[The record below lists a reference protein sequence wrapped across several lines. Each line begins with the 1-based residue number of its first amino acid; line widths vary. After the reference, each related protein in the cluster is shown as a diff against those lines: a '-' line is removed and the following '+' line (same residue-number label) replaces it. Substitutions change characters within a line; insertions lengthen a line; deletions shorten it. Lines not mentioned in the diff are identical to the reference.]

1 MTSTSDKANP
11 HPLALWH
18 WAVHWQ
24 VLFGIGLGLVAGYF
38 SGGGLSDHALG
49 HTAIASRFDM
59 ALYDLFGSLFMQA
72 LKMLIIPIVTT
83 SIITAM
89 AGLGDRPGFARMGGK
104 TLFFYMGTSLIAILI
119 GLSLVN
125 WIQPGVHTDI
135 TLAEVE
141 QSVRSEGSA
150 EHSQLGDLRA
160 KTQGRSTGDIL
171 HVFKELIPK
180 NIVEAASQ
188 NKMLGIIL
196 VSLLFGYFMSRLEGH
211 QREVMIDFWGG
222 AYKVVIQITFLVLRF
237 LPLGVGCLIATTVA
251 NTVAD
256 DLLLERLQQLGLFAI
271 TVLLGLALHMFVV
284 MPLILKFIAR
294 VSPLHQFRAMAPA
307 LLTAFSTASSSATL
321 PLTMNCM
328 EKEVGVSKRVS
339 SFVLPLGATI
349 NMDGTALYE
358 CVAVLFLAQL
368 AGIEIDAAG
377 QFLIVLLALLTS
389 IGVAGIPS
397 ASLVAIVIILNA
409 VNARLPLD
417 QTIPESALAIILI
430 FDRLLDMCRT
440 AVNVFGDSCCATTI
454 ARSEAEENLLGS

>member
-1 MTSTSDKANP
+1 
-11 HPLALWH
+11 
-18 WAVHWQ
+18 
-24 VLFGIGLGLVAGYF
+24 
-38 SGGGLSDHALG
+38 
-49 HTAIASRFDM
+49 
-59 ALYDLFGSLFMQA
+59 
-72 LKMLIIPIVTT
+72 
-83 SIITAM
+83 M
-89 AGLGDRPGFARMGGK
+89 AGLGDRPGFARLGAK

-125 WIQPGVHTDI
+125 WIQPGVHADI
-135 TLAEVE
+135 TLAEIE

-150 EHSQLGDLRA
+150 EHGQLGDLHT
-160 KTQGRSTGDIL
+160 KTRGRSTGDIL
-171 HVFKELIPK
+171 NVFKELVPK

-196 VSLLFGYFMSRLEGH
+196 VSLLFGYFMSRLEGR
-211 QREVMIDFWGG
+211 QREVMTDFWEG

-237 LPLGVGCLIATTVA
+237 LPLGVSCLIATTVA

-256 DLLLERLQQLGLFAI
+256 DLLLERLQQLSLFAI
-271 TVLLGLALHMFVV
+271 TVFLGLALHMFVV
-284 MPLILKFIAR
+284 LPLILKFVAR
-294 VSPLHQFRAMAPA
+294 VSPLRQFRAMGPA

-321 PLTMNCM
+321 PLTMNCA

-454 ARSEAEENLLGS
+454 ASSEAEKNLLGS

>member
-1 MTSTSDKANP
+1 M
-11 HPLALWH
+11 
-18 WAVHWQ
+18 HWQ
-24 VLFGIGLGLVAGYF
+24 VLFGIGMGLVAGYF
-38 SGGGLSDHALG
+38 SGGGLSDQVMG
-49 HTAIASRFDM
+49 RSAIAARFDM
-59 ALYDLFGSLFMQA
+59 AVYDLFGSLFMQA

-83 SIITAM
+83 SIVTAM

-104 TLFFYMGTSLIAILI
+104 TLAFYMGTSLIAILI

-125 WIQPGVHTDI
+125 WIQPGIHADI

-150 EHSQLGDLRA
+150 EYGQLGDLRA
-160 KTQGRSTGDIL
+160 KTRGRSTGDIL
-171 HVFKELIPK
+171 NVFKELVPK

-196 VSLLFGYFMSRLEGH
+196 VSLLFGYFMTRLEGR
-211 QREVMIDFWGG
+211 QREVMTDFWEG

-256 DLLLERLQQLGLFAI
+256 DLLLERLQQLGLFAV
-271 TVLLGLALHMFVV
+271 TVLLALGIHMFVV
-284 MPLILKFIAR
+284 MPLILKFVAR
-294 VSPLHQFRAMAPA
+294 VSPLRQFSAMGPA

-321 PLTMNCM
+321 PLTMNCV

-409 VNARLPLD
+409 VNARLPMG